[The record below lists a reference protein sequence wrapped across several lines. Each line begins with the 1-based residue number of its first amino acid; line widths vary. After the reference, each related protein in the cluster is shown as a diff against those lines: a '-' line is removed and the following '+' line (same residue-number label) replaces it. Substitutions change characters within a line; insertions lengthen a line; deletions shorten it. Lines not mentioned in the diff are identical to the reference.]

1 MPADTTAAHMP
12 TPGTVAAA
20 ARFRVRFRLQEAAG
34 GAQAVD
40 VVECAASRRLLV
52 DKHALATERAAV
64 DAAMRELDLLLTL
77 QQPQGAA
84 AAASSALS
92 QTHRRHLRD
101 HVVQLAGFHL
111 EDDRL
116 HVLTEFC
123 ARGDLLRAIEREA
136 RLVRA
141 GLLAPQDGRT
151 TSVRGVRALFRQALR
166 GVAALHAAG
175 VAHLDLSLE
184 NVLLTDAGVVKI
196 ADFGHAV
203 RVQEGGKQRVSVAK
217 DAYAAPEMFDA
228 QSGPL
233 APAVDAFK
241 CDAWALGVVLFKLC
255 AKREFV
261 ARASDDDAFVAEL
274 RASGT
279 HRALQRRILRESS
292 ASATSRGSCSLFEAD
307 AHAPPAL
314 IDLLSRLLDVDP
326 TSRLSVAAALQ
337 HPFLSD
343 EVARQVAAASSS
355 TCIARQ
361 QASQRATTSALPR
374 PERSASSSRL
384 TLKMAD
390 MAAGSPSKRR
400 ATFRRT
406 RTQSA
411 EIALED
417 TRVAMLRPSATPSS
431 AHTAA

>member
-1 MPADTTAAHMP
+1 MPADTTAAH
-12 TPGTVAAA
+12 TPMTGTGAETEAP
-20 ARFRVRFRLQEAAG
+20 RFRVRFRLQEAAG

-77 QQPQGAA
+77 QQPQE
-84 AAASSALS
+84 AASSALS

-101 HVVQLAGFHL
+101 HVVQLAGYHL

-141 GLLAPQDGRT
+141 GLLAPLDGRT

-184 NVLLTDAGVVKI
+184 NVLLTDTGVVKI

-203 RVQEGGKQRVSVAK
+203 RVQEGSKQRVSVAK
-217 DAYAAPEMFDA
+217 DAYASPEMFDA
-228 QSGPL
+228 QNGPL
-233 APAVDAFK
+233 APPVDAFK

-261 ARASDDDAFVAEL
+261 ARAGDNDAFVAEL

-279 HRALQRRILRESS
+279 RRALQRRIMRESS
-292 ASATSRGSCSLFEAD
+292 ASASAPSSGSCSLFEAD
-307 AHAPPAL
+307 ARAPPAL

-326 TSRLSVAAALQ
+326 SSRLSVAAALQ

-355 TCIARQ
+355 VNIARQ
-361 QASQRATTSALPR
+361 LPAASQRTTTTVPPK
-374 PERSASSSRL
+374 PERSVSSSRL
-384 TLKMAD
+384 TLKMA
-390 MAAGSPSKRR
+390 AGSPEKRR
-400 ATFRRT
+400 ATYRRT

-417 TRVAMLRPSATPSS
+417 TRVAMLRPSITPSS
-431 AHTAA
+431 AAA